1 MANKTLQPG
10 NTLQGG
16 KYRIEKVLG
25 QGSFGITYLA
35 SYATTIEGALG
46 KMTVDIKVA
55 IKEFF
60 MSEVNQRNEQ
70 THGVEGSSSTIF
82 TNYRIKVRKEA
93 QNLASLH
100 HPHIV
105 QVTDVFDENN
115 TTYYVM
121 QYIEGMSLDSF
132 IASKGQVSAEDTIL
146 IAAQIGQALSYM
158 HQRHML
164 HLDLKPGN
172 IMLDKQ
178 GQVHLIDF
186 GLSKQYDS
194 NGEPESSTSIGMG
207 TPGYAPIEQAN
218 RMGQGKQ
225 FQATIDVY
233 AFGATVYK
241 MLTGRRP
248 DDASVILNDGFPF
261 GFLQQCGVP
270 QNMINALQ
278 RAMAP
283 QRNARFQTVTEFV
296 QALDDGRTIPY
307 SAPDLTQID
316 NTIIA
321 SAEPTQ
327 PTRPSQPSYR
337 SSQPS
342 NATPSPTDEELAPKF
357 RPDVEPD
364 NTPAEPSDESD
375 SPKTFMKQIAVVLCV
390 CMAAAMVLFIAMG
403 NFGSADEDVSKDAAY
418 ADSAYVDEAYA
429 DSVASDDYAL
439 DSCASVDDEYMY

>member
-46 KMTVDIKVA
+46 KMAVDIKVA

-82 TNYRIKVRKEA
+82 TNYRIKFRKEA

-132 IASKGQVSAEDTIL
+132 ITSKGRVSAEDTIL

-261 GFLQQCGVP
+261 GFLQQLGVQ
-270 QNMINALQ
+270 QNMINAVQ

-307 SAPDLTQID
+307 SAPDFTLVDD
-316 NTIIA
+316 NTITA
-321 SAEPTQ
+321 SSEPTQ
-327 PTRPSQPSYR
+327 PIRPSRPSQPS
-337 SSQPS
+337 S
-342 NATPSPTDEELAPKF
+342 ATPSPNDEELAPSTSKL
-357 RPDVEPD
+357 
-364 NTPAEPSDESD
+364 A
-375 SPKTFMKQIAVVLCV
+375 MKQIMVVLCV
-390 CMAAAMVLFIAMG
+390 CIAAAMVLFLAMG
-403 NFGSADEDVSKDAAY
+403 NFGSADGNLSKDTEY
-418 ADSAYVDEAYA
+418 ADS
-429 DSVASDDYAL
+429 DSVAYYDDAEADTCAL
-439 DSCASVDDEYMY
+439 DSCATVDDEYMY

>member
-46 KMTVDIKVA
+46 KMAVDIKVA

-82 TNYRIKVRKEA
+82 TNYRIKFRKEA

-132 IASKGQVSAEDTIL
+132 IASKGRVSAEDTIL

-261 GFLQQCGVP
+261 GFLQQLGVQ
-270 QNMINALQ
+270 QNMINAVQ

-307 SAPDLTQID
+307 SAPDFTQVDD
-316 NTIIA
+316 NTITA
-321 SAEPTQ
+321 SSEPTQ
-327 PTRPSQPSYR
+327 PIRPSRPTQPS
-337 SSQPS
+337 S
-342 NATPSPTDEELAPKF
+342 ATPSPNDEELAPSTSKL
-357 RPDVEPD
+357 
-364 NTPAEPSDESD
+364 A
-375 SPKTFMKQIAVVLCV
+375 MKQIMVVLCV
-390 CMAAAMVLFIAMG
+390 CIAAAMVLFLAMG
-403 NFGSADEDVSKDAAY
+403 KFGSADGNLSKDTEY
-418 ADSAYVDEAYA
+418 ADS
-429 DSVASDDYAL
+429 DSVAYYDDAEADTCAL

>member
-46 KMTVDIKVA
+46 KMAVDIKVA

-82 TNYRIKVRKEA
+82 TNYRIKFRKEA

-132 IASKGQVSAEDTIL
+132 IASKGRVSAEDTIL

-261 GFLQQCGVP
+261 GFLQQLGVQ
-270 QNMINALQ
+270 QNMINAVQ

-307 SAPDLTQID
+307 SAPDFTQVDD
-316 NTIIA
+316 NTITA
-321 SAEPTQ
+321 SSEPTQ
-327 PTRPSQPSYR
+327 PIRPSRPSQPS
-337 SSQPS
+337 S
-342 NATPSPTDEELAPKF
+342 ATPSPNDEELAPSTSKL
-357 RPDVEPD
+357 
-364 NTPAEPSDESD
+364 A
-375 SPKTFMKQIAVVLCV
+375 MKQIMVVLCV
-390 CMAAAMVLFIAMG
+390 CLAAAMVLFLAMG
-403 NFGSADEDVSKDAAY
+403 NFGIGSADGNLSKDTEY
-418 ADSAYVDEAYA
+418 ADS
-429 DSVASDDYAL
+429 DSVAYYDDAEADTCAL
-439 DSCASVDDEYMY
+439 DSCAAVDDEYMY

>member
-46 KMTVDIKVA
+46 KMAVDIKVA

-82 TNYRIKVRKEA
+82 TNYRIKFRKEA

-132 IASKGQVSAEDTIL
+132 IASKGRVSAEDTIL

-248 DDASVILNDGFPF
+248 DDASVILNDGFPL
-261 GFLQQCGVP
+261 GFLQQLGVQ
-270 QNMINALQ
+270 QNMINAVQ

-296 QALDDGRTIPY
+296 QTLDDGRTIPY
-307 SAPDLTQID
+307 SAPDFTLVDD
-316 NTIIA
+316 NTITA
-321 SAEPTQ
+321 SSEPTQ
-327 PTRPSQPSYR
+327 PIRPSRPSQPS
-337 SSQPS
+337 S
-342 NATPSPTDEELAPKF
+342 ATPSPNDEELAPSTSKL
-357 RPDVEPD
+357 
-364 NTPAEPSDESD
+364 A
-375 SPKTFMKQIAVVLCV
+375 MKQIMVVLCV
-390 CMAAAMVLFIAMG
+390 CIAAAMVLFLAMG
-403 NFGSADEDVSKDAAY
+403 KFGSADGNLSKDTEY
-418 ADSAYVDEAYA
+418 ADS
-429 DSVASDDYAL
+429 DSVAYYDDAEADTCAV
-439 DSCASVDDEYMY
+439 DSCASVDDEHMY

>member
-46 KMTVDIKVA
+46 KMAVDIKVA

-82 TNYRIKVRKEA
+82 TNYRIKFRKEA

-132 IASKGQVSAEDTIL
+132 IASKGRVSAEDTIL

-261 GFLQQCGVP
+261 GFLQQLGVQ
-270 QNMINALQ
+270 QNMINAVQ

-307 SAPDLTQID
+307 SAPDFTQID
-316 NTIIA
+316 EPIIA
-321 SAEPTQ
+321 SSEPTQ
-327 PTRPSQPSYR
+327 PIRPSRP
-337 SSQPS
+337 SQPS
-342 NATPSPTDEELAPKF
+342 NATSSPNDEELAPSTSKL
-357 RPDVEPD
+357 
-364 NTPAEPSDESD
+364 A
-375 SPKTFMKQIAVVLCV
+375 MKQIMVVLCV
-390 CMAAAMVLFIAMG
+390 CIAAAMVLFLAMG
-403 NFGSADEDVSKDAAY
+403 KFGSADGNLSKDTEY
-418 ADSAYVDEAYA
+418 ADS
-429 DSVASDDYAL
+429 DSVAYYDDAEADTCAL
-439 DSCASVDDEYMY
+439 DSCATVDDEYMY

>member
-46 KMTVDIKVA
+46 KMAVDIKVA

-82 TNYRIKVRKEA
+82 TNYRIKFRKEA

-132 IASKGQVSAEDTIL
+132 IASKGRVSAEDTIL

-261 GFLQQCGVP
+261 GFLQQLGVQ
-270 QNMINALQ
+270 QNMINAVQ

-307 SAPDLTQID
+307 SAPDFTQVDD
-316 NTIIA
+316 NTITA
-321 SAEPTQ
+321 SSEPTQ
-327 PTRPSQPSYR
+327 PIRPSRPSQPS
-337 SSQPS
+337 S
-342 NATPSPTDEELAPKF
+342 ATPSPTDEELAPSTSKL
-357 RPDVEPD
+357 
-364 NTPAEPSDESD
+364 A
-375 SPKTFMKQIAVVLCV
+375 MKQIMVVLCV
-390 CMAAAMVLFIAMG
+390 CLAAAMVLFLAMG
-403 NFGSADEDVSKDAAY
+403 NFGFGSADGNLSKDTVY
-418 ADSAYVDEAYA
+418 ADS
-429 DSVASDDYAL
+429 DSVAYYDDAEADTCAL
-439 DSCASVDDEYMY
+439 DSCAAVDDEYMY

>member
-1 MANKTLQPG
+1 MPLDKKRNNMNALKAGTTLQK
-10 NTLQGG
+10 G
-16 KYRIEKVLG
+16 KYTISRVLG
-25 QGSFGITYLA
+25 AGTFGITYMANTRVQMNGPLGQMDVTVDVA
-35 SYATTIEGALG
+35 VKEFYMKDINVRTSDGANIEGTQNTLV
-46 KMTVDIKVA
+46 KD
-55 IKEFF
+55 
-60 MSEVNQRNEQ
+60 
-70 THGVEGSSSTIF
+70 
-82 TNYRIKVRKEA
+82 YRHKFRKEA
-93 QNLASLH
+93 ENLAKLH
-100 HPHIV
+100 HKNIV
-105 QVTDVFDENN
+105 QVVDVFDENN

-132 IASKGQVSAEDTIL
+132 IASKGRVSAEDTIL

-261 GFLQQCGVP
+261 GFLQQLGVQ
-270 QNMINALQ
+270 QNMINAVQ

-307 SAPDLTQID
+307 SAPDFTQVDD
-316 NTIIA
+316 NTITA
-321 SAEPTQ
+321 SSEPTQ
-327 PTRPSQPSYR
+327 PIRPSRPSQPS
-337 SSQPS
+337 S
-342 NATPSPTDEELAPKF
+342 ATPSPNDEELAPSTSKL
-357 RPDVEPD
+357 
-364 NTPAEPSDESD
+364 A
-375 SPKTFMKQIAVVLCV
+375 MKQIMVVLCV
-390 CMAAAMVLFIAMG
+390 CLAAAMVLFLAMG
-403 NFGSADEDVSKDAAY
+403 NFGIGSADGNLSKDTEY
-418 ADSAYVDEAYA
+418 ADS
-429 DSVASDDYAL
+429 DSVAYYDDAEADTCAL
-439 DSCASVDDEYMY
+439 DSCAAVDDEYMY

>member
-46 KMTVDIKVA
+46 KMAVDIKVA

-82 TNYRIKVRKEA
+82 TNYRIKFRKEA

-132 IASKGQVSAEDTIL
+132 IASKGRVSAEDTIL

-261 GFLQQCGVP
+261 GFLQQLGVQ
-270 QNMINALQ
+270 QNMINAVQ

-307 SAPDLTQID
+307 SAPDFTLVDD
-316 NTIIA
+316 NTITA
-321 SAEPTQ
+321 SSEPTQ
-327 PTRPSQPSYR
+327 PIRPSRPSQPS
-337 SSQPS
+337 S
-342 NATPSPTDEELAPKF
+342 AKPSPNDEELAPSTSKL
-357 RPDVEPD
+357 
-364 NTPAEPSDESD
+364 A
-375 SPKTFMKQIAVVLCV
+375 MKQIMVVLCV
-390 CMAAAMVLFIAMG
+390 CIAAAMVLFLAMG
-403 NFGSADEDVSKDAAY
+403 KFGSADGNLSKDTEY
-418 ADSAYVDEAYA
+418 ADS
-429 DSVASDDYAL
+429 DSVAYYDDAEADTCAL
-439 DSCASVDDEYMY
+439 DSCAAVDDEYMY

>member
-46 KMTVDIKVA
+46 KMAVDIKVA

-82 TNYRIKVRKEA
+82 TNYRIKFRKEA

-132 IASKGQVSAEDTIL
+132 IASKGRVSAEDTIL

-261 GFLQQCGVP
+261 GFLQQLGVQ
-270 QNMINALQ
+270 QNMINAVQ

-307 SAPDLTQID
+307 SAPDFTLVDD
-316 NTIIA
+316 NTITA
-321 SAEPTQ
+321 SSEPTQ
-327 PTRPSQPSYR
+327 PIRPSRPSQPS
-337 SSQPS
+337 QPS
-342 NATPSPTDEELAPKF
+342 SATPSPNDEELAPSTSKL
-357 RPDVEPD
+357 
-364 NTPAEPSDESD
+364 A
-375 SPKTFMKQIAVVLCV
+375 MKQIMVVLCV
-390 CMAAAMVLFIAMG
+390 CMAAAMVLFLAMG
-403 NFGSADEDVSKDAAY
+403 NFGIGSADGNLSKDTEY
-418 ADSAYVDEAYA
+418 ADS
-429 DSVASDDYAL
+429 DSVAYYDDAEADTCAL
-439 DSCASVDDEYMY
+439 DSCAAVDDEYMY

>member
-46 KMTVDIKVA
+46 KMAVDIKVA

-82 TNYRIKVRKEA
+82 TNYRIKFRKEA

-132 IASKGQVSAEDTIL
+132 IASKGRVSAEDTIL

-261 GFLQQCGVP
+261 GFLQQLGVQ
-270 QNMINALQ
+270 QNMINAVQ

-307 SAPDLTQID
+307 SAPDFTQVDD
-316 NTIIA
+316 NTITA
-321 SAEPTQ
+321 SSEPTQ
-327 PTRPSQPSYR
+327 PIRPSRPSQPS
-337 SSQPS
+337 ST
-342 NATPSPTDEELAPKF
+342 TPSPNDEELAPSTSKL
-357 RPDVEPD
+357 
-364 NTPAEPSDESD
+364 A
-375 SPKTFMKQIAVVLCV
+375 MKQIMVVLCV
-390 CMAAAMVLFIAMG
+390 CIAAAMVLFLAMG
-403 NFGSADEDVSKDAAY
+403 KFGSADGNLSKDTEY
-418 ADSAYVDEAYA
+418 ADS
-429 DSVASDDYAL
+429 DSVAYYDDAEADTCAL
-439 DSCASVDDEYMY
+439 DSCAAVDDEYMY

>member
-46 KMTVDIKVA
+46 KMAVDIKVA

-82 TNYRIKVRKEA
+82 TNYRIKFRKEA

-132 IASKGQVSAEDTIL
+132 IASKGRVSAEDTIL

-261 GFLQQCGVP
+261 GFLQQLGVQ
-270 QNMINALQ
+270 QNMINAVQ

-283 QRNARFQTVTEFV
+283 QRNTRFQTVTEFV

-307 SAPDLTQID
+307 SAPDFTQID
-316 NTIIA
+316 EPIIA
-321 SAEPTQ
+321 SSEPTQ
-327 PTRPSQPSYR
+327 PIRPSRP
-337 SSQPS
+337 SQPS
-342 NATPSPTDEELAPKF
+342 NATSSPNDEELAPSTSKL
-357 RPDVEPD
+357 
-364 NTPAEPSDESD
+364 A
-375 SPKTFMKQIAVVLCV
+375 MKQIMVVLCV
-390 CMAAAMVLFIAMG
+390 CIAAAMVLFLAMG
-403 NFGSADEDVSKDAAY
+403 NFGSADGNLSKDTEY
-418 ADSAYVDEAYA
+418 ADS
-429 DSVASDDYAL
+429 DSVAYYDDAEADTCAL

>member
-46 KMTVDIKVA
+46 KMAVDIKVA

-82 TNYRIKVRKEA
+82 TNYRIKFRKEA

-132 IASKGQVSAEDTIL
+132 IASKGRVSAEDTIL

-261 GFLQQCGVP
+261 GFLQQLGVQ
-270 QNMINALQ
+270 QNMINAVQ

-307 SAPDLTQID
+307 SAPDFTLVDD
-316 NTIIA
+316 NTITA
-321 SAEPTQ
+321 SSEPTQ
-327 PTRPSQPSYR
+327 PIRPSRPSQPS
-337 SSQPS
+337 QPS
-342 NATPSPTDEELAPKF
+342 SATPSPNDEELAPSTSKL
-357 RPDVEPD
+357 
-364 NTPAEPSDESD
+364 A
-375 SPKTFMKQIAVVLCV
+375 MKQIMVVLCV
-390 CMAAAMVLFIAMG
+390 CIAAAMVLFLAMG
-403 NFGSADEDVSKDAAY
+403 KFGSADGNLSKDTEY
-418 ADSAYVDEAYA
+418 ADS
-429 DSVASDDYAL
+429 DSVAYYDDAEADTCAV

>member
-82 TNYRIKVRKEA
+82 TNYRIKFRKEA

-132 IASKGQVSAEDTIL
+132 IASKGRVSAEDTIL

-261 GFLQQCGVP
+261 GFLQQLGVQ
-270 QNMINALQ
+270 QNMINAVQ

-307 SAPDLTQID
+307 SAPEFTLVDD
-316 NTIIA
+316 NTITA
-321 SAEPTQ
+321 SSEPTQ
-327 PTRPSQPSYR
+327 PIRPSRPSQPS
-337 SSQPS
+337 S
-342 NATPSPTDEELAPKF
+342 ATPSPNDEELAPSTSKL
-357 RPDVEPD
+357 
-364 NTPAEPSDESD
+364 A
-375 SPKTFMKQIAVVLCV
+375 MKQIMVVLCV
-390 CMAAAMVLFIAMG
+390 CLAAAMVLFLAMG
-403 NFGSADEDVSKDAAY
+403 NFGSADGNLSKDTEY
-418 ADSAYVDEAYA
+418 ADS
-429 DSVASDDYAL
+429 DSVAYYDDAEADTCAL

>member
-46 KMTVDIKVA
+46 KMAVDIKVA

-82 TNYRIKVRKEA
+82 TNYRIKFRKEA

-132 IASKGQVSAEDTIL
+132 IASKGHVSAEDTIL

-261 GFLQQCGVP
+261 GFLQQLGVQ
-270 QNMINALQ
+270 QNMINAVQ

-283 QRNARFQTVTEFV
+283 QRNARFQTAAEFV

-307 SAPDLTQID
+307 SAPDLTQVD
-316 NTIIA
+316 DTIIA
-321 SAEPTQ
+321 TSEPTQ
-327 PTRPSQPSYR
+327 PIRSSRP
-337 SSQPS
+337 SQPS

-357 RPDVEPD
+357 HPDIEPD
-364 NTPAEPSDESD
+364 NTPTEPSDEPST
-375 SPKTFMKQIAVVLCV
+375 SKLAMKQIMVVLCV
-390 CMAAAMVLFIAMG
+390 CMAAAMVLFLAMG
-403 NFGSADEDVSKDAAY
+403 NFGSADGNLSKDTEY
-418 ADSAYVDEAYA
+418 ADS
-429 DSVASDDYAL
+429 DSVAYYDDYDPDTCVV
-439 DSCASVDDEYMY
+439 DSCAAVDDEYMY

>member
-46 KMTVDIKVA
+46 KMAVDIKVA

-82 TNYRIKVRKEA
+82 TNYRIKFRKEA

-132 IASKGQVSAEDTIL
+132 IASKGRVSAEDTIL

-261 GFLQQCGVP
+261 GFLQQLGVQ
-270 QNMINALQ
+270 QNMINAVQ

-307 SAPDLTQID
+307 SAPDFTLVDD
-316 NTIIA
+316 NTITA
-321 SAEPTQ
+321 SSEPTQ
-327 PTRPSQPSYR
+327 PIRPSRP
-337 SSQPS
+337 SQPS
-342 NATPSPTDEELAPKF
+342 NATPSPNDEELAPSTSKL
-357 RPDVEPD
+357 
-364 NTPAEPSDESD
+364 A
-375 SPKTFMKQIAVVLCV
+375 MKQIMVVLCV
-390 CMAAAMVLFIAMG
+390 CIAAAMVLFLAMG
-403 NFGSADEDVSKDAAY
+403 KFGSADGNLSKDTEY
-418 ADSAYVDEAYA
+418 ADS
-429 DSVASDDYAL
+429 DSVAYYDDAEADTCAL
-439 DSCASVDDEYMY
+439 DSCAAVDDEYMY

>member
-46 KMTVDIKVA
+46 KMAVDIKVA

-82 TNYRIKVRKEA
+82 TNYRIKFRKEA

-132 IASKGQVSAEDTIL
+132 IASKGRVSAEDTIL

-261 GFLQQCGVP
+261 GFLQQLGVQ
-270 QNMINALQ
+270 QNMINAVQ

-307 SAPDLTQID
+307 SAPDFTQVDD
-316 NTIIA
+316 NTITA
-321 SAEPTQ
+321 SSEPTQ
-327 PTRPSQPSYR
+327 PIRPSRPSQPS
-337 SSQPS
+337 S
-342 NATPSPTDEELAPKF
+342 ATPSPNDEELAPSTSKL
-357 RPDVEPD
+357 
-364 NTPAEPSDESD
+364 A
-375 SPKTFMKQIAVVLCV
+375 MKQIMVVLCV
-390 CMAAAMVLFIAMG
+390 CMAAAMVLFLAMG
-403 NFGSADEDVSKDAAY
+403 NFGIGSADGNLSKDTEY
-418 ADSAYVDEAYA
+418 ADS
-429 DSVASDDYAL
+429 DSVAYYDDAEADTCAL
-439 DSCASVDDEYMY
+439 DSCAAVDDEYMY

>member
-46 KMTVDIKVA
+46 KMAVDIKVA

-82 TNYRIKVRKEA
+82 TNYRIKFRKEA

-132 IASKGQVSAEDTIL
+132 IASKGHVSAEDTIL

-225 FQATIDVY
+225 FQAPIDVY

-241 MLTGRRP
+241 MLTGHRP

-261 GFLQQCGVP
+261 GFLQQLGVQ
-270 QNMINALQ
+270 QNMINAVQ

-283 QRNARFQTVTEFV
+283 QRNARFQTAAEFV

-307 SAPDLTQID
+307 SAPDLTQVD
-316 NTIIA
+316 DTIIA
-321 SAEPTQ
+321 SSSEPTQ
-327 PTRPSQPSYR
+327 PIRPSRP
-337 SSQPS
+337 SQPS

-357 RPDVEPD
+357 HPDVEPN
-364 NTPAEPSDESD
+364 NTPTEPSDEPST
-375 SPKTFMKQIAVVLCV
+375 SKLAMKQIMVVLCV
-390 CMAAAMVLFIAMG
+390 CMAAAMVLFLAMG
-403 NFGSADEDVSKDAAY
+403 NFGSTDEDVSKDAAY

-439 DSCASVDDEYMY
+439 DSCAAVDDEYMY

>member
-46 KMTVDIKVA
+46 KMAVDIKVA

-82 TNYRIKVRKEA
+82 TNYRIKFRKEA

-132 IASKGQVSAEDTIL
+132 IASKGRVSAEDTIL

-261 GFLQQCGVP
+261 GFLQQLGVQ
-270 QNMINALQ
+270 QNMINAVQ

-307 SAPDLTQID
+307 SAPDFTQVDD
-316 NTIIA
+316 NTITA
-321 SAEPTQ
+321 SSEPTQ
-327 PTRPSQPSYR
+327 PIRPSRPSQPS
-337 SSQPS
+337 S
-342 NATPSPTDEELAPKF
+342 ATPSPNDEELAP
-357 RPDVEPD
+357 
-364 NTPAEPSDESD
+364 PSTS
-375 SPKTFMKQIAVVLCV
+375 KLAMKQIMVVLCV
-390 CMAAAMVLFIAMG
+390 CIAAAMVLFLAMG
-403 NFGSADEDVSKDAAY
+403 KFGSADGNLSKDTEY
-418 ADSAYVDEAYA
+418 ADS
-429 DSVASDDYAL
+429 DSVAYYDDAEADTCAV

>member
-16 KYRIEKVLG
+16 KYQIEKVLG

-46 KMTVDIKVA
+46 KMAVDIKVA

-82 TNYRIKVRKEA
+82 TNYRIKFRKEA

-261 GFLQQCGVP
+261 GFLQQLGVQ
-270 QNMINALQ
+270 QNMINAVQ

-307 SAPDLTQID
+307 SAPDFTQVDD
-316 NTIIA
+316 NTITA
-321 SAEPTQ
+321 SSEPTQ
-327 PTRPSQPSYR
+327 PIRPSRPSQPS
-337 SSQPS
+337 S
-342 NATPSPTDEELAPKF
+342 ATPSPNDEELAPSTSKL
-357 RPDVEPD
+357 
-364 NTPAEPSDESD
+364 A
-375 SPKTFMKQIAVVLCV
+375 MKQIMVVLCV
-390 CMAAAMVLFIAMG
+390 CIAAAMVLFLAMG
-403 NFGSADEDVSKDAAY
+403 KFGSADGNLSKDTEY
-418 ADSAYVDEAYA
+418 ADS
-429 DSVASDDYAL
+429 DSVAYYDDAEADTCAL

>member
-1 MANKTLQPG
+1 MPLDKKRNNMNALKAGTTLQK
-10 NTLQGG
+10 G
-16 KYRIEKVLG
+16 KYAISRVLG
-25 QGSFGITYLA
+25 AGTFGITYMANTRVQMNGPLGQMDVTVDVA
-35 SYATTIEGALG
+35 VKEFYMKDINVRTSDGANIEGTQNTLV
-46 KMTVDIKVA
+46 KD
-55 IKEFF
+55 
-60 MSEVNQRNEQ
+60 
-70 THGVEGSSSTIF
+70 
-82 TNYRIKVRKEA
+82 YRHKFRKEA
-93 QNLASLH
+93 ENLAKLH
-100 HPHIV
+100 HKNIV
-105 QVTDVFDENN
+105 QVVDVFDENN

-132 IASKGQVSAEDTIL
+132 IASKGRVSAEDTIL

-261 GFLQQCGVP
+261 GFLQQLGVQ
-270 QNMINALQ
+270 QNMINAVQ

-307 SAPDLTQID
+307 SAPDFTLVDD
-316 NTIIA
+316 NTITA
-321 SAEPTQ
+321 SSEPTQ
-327 PTRPSQPSYR
+327 PIRPSRPSQPS
-337 SSQPS
+337 S
-342 NATPSPTDEELAPKF
+342 ATPNPNDEELAPSTSKL
-357 RPDVEPD
+357 
-364 NTPAEPSDESD
+364 A
-375 SPKTFMKQIAVVLCV
+375 MKQIMVVLCV
-390 CMAAAMVLFIAMG
+390 CIAAAMVLFLAMG
-403 NFGSADEDVSKDAAY
+403 KFGSADGNLSKDTEY
-418 ADSAYVDEAYA
+418 ADS
-429 DSVASDDYAL
+429 DSVAYYDDAEADTCAL

>member
-82 TNYRIKVRKEA
+82 TNYRIKFRKEA

-132 IASKGQVSAEDTIL
+132 IASKGRVSAEDTIL

-261 GFLQQCGVP
+261 GFLQQLGVQ
-270 QNMINALQ
+270 QNMINAVQ

-307 SAPDLTQID
+307 SAPDFTLVDD
-316 NTIIA
+316 NTITA
-321 SAEPTQ
+321 SSEPTQ
-327 PTRPSQPSYR
+327 PIRPSRPSQPS
-337 SSQPS
+337 S
-342 NATPSPTDEELAPKF
+342 ATPSPNDEELAPSTSKL
-357 RPDVEPD
+357 
-364 NTPAEPSDESD
+364 A
-375 SPKTFMKQIAVVLCV
+375 MKQIMVVLCV
-390 CMAAAMVLFIAMG
+390 CIAAAMVLFLAMG
-403 NFGSADEDVSKDAAY
+403 NFGSADGNLSKDTEY
-418 ADSAYVDEAYA
+418 ADS
-429 DSVASDDYAL
+429 DSVAYYDDAEADTCAV

>member
-46 KMTVDIKVA
+46 KMAVDIKVA

-82 TNYRIKVRKEA
+82 TNYRIKFRKEA

-132 IASKGQVSAEDTIL
+132 IASKGRVSAEDTIL

-261 GFLQQCGVP
+261 GFLQQLGVQ
-270 QNMINALQ
+270 QNMINAVQ

-307 SAPDLTQID
+307 SVPDFTLVDD
-316 NTIIA
+316 NTITA
-321 SAEPTQ
+321 SSEPTQ
-327 PTRPSQPSYR
+327 PIRPSRPSQPS
-337 SSQPS
+337 S
-342 NATPSPTDEELAPKF
+342 ATPSPNDEELAPSTSKL
-357 RPDVEPD
+357 
-364 NTPAEPSDESD
+364 A
-375 SPKTFMKQIAVVLCV
+375 MKQIMVVLCV
-390 CMAAAMVLFIAMG
+390 CIAAAMVLFLAMG
-403 NFGSADEDVSKDAAY
+403 KFGSADGNLSKDTEY
-418 ADSAYVDEAYA
+418 ADS
-429 DSVASDDYAL
+429 DSVAYYDDAEADTCAL

>member
-46 KMTVDIKVA
+46 KMAVDIKVA

-82 TNYRIKVRKEA
+82 TNYRIKFRKEA

-132 IASKGQVSAEDTIL
+132 IASKGRVSAEDTIL

-261 GFLQQCGVP
+261 GFLQQLGVQ
-270 QNMINALQ
+270 QNMINAVQ

-307 SAPDLTQID
+307 SAPDFTQVDD
-316 NTIIA
+316 NTITA
-321 SAEPTQ
+321 SSEPTQ
-327 PTRPSQPSYR
+327 PIRPSRPSQPS
-337 SSQPS
+337 S
-342 NATPSPTDEELAPKF
+342 ATPSPNDEELAPSTSKL
-357 RPDVEPD
+357 
-364 NTPAEPSDESD
+364 A
-375 SPKTFMKQIAVVLCV
+375 MKQIMVVLCV
-390 CMAAAMVLFIAMG
+390 CLTAAMVLFLAMG
-403 NFGSADEDVSKDAAY
+403 NFGFGFVDRSLSKDTEY
-418 ADSAYVDEAYA
+418 ADS
-429 DSVASDDYAL
+429 DSVAYYDNAEADTCAL
-439 DSCASVDDEYMY
+439 DSCAAVDDEYMY

>member
-25 QGSFGITYLA
+25 QGTFGITYLA

-46 KMTVDIKVA
+46 KMAVDIKVA

-82 TNYRIKVRKEA
+82 TNYRIKFRKEA

-132 IASKGQVSAEDTIL
+132 IASKGRVSAEDTIL

-261 GFLQQCGVP
+261 GFLQQLGVQ
-270 QNMINALQ
+270 QNMINAVQ

-307 SAPDLTQID
+307 SAPDFTQVDD
-316 NTIIA
+316 NTITA
-321 SAEPTQ
+321 SSEPTQ
-327 PTRPSQPSYR
+327 PIRPSRPSQPS
-337 SSQPS
+337 QPS
-342 NATPSPTDEELAPKF
+342 SATPSPNDEELAPSTSKL
-357 RPDVEPD
+357 
-364 NTPAEPSDESD
+364 A
-375 SPKTFMKQIAVVLCV
+375 MKQIMVVLCV
-390 CMAAAMVLFIAMG
+390 CLAAAMVLFLAMG
-403 NFGSADEDVSKDAAY
+403 NFGIGSADGNLSKDTEY
-418 ADSAYVDEAYA
+418 ADS
-429 DSVASDDYAL
+429 DSVAYYDDAEADTCAL
-439 DSCASVDDEYMY
+439 DSCAAVDDEYMY

>member
-46 KMTVDIKVA
+46 KMAVDIKVA

-82 TNYRIKVRKEA
+82 TNYRIKFRKEA

-132 IASKGQVSAEDTIL
+132 IASKGRVSAEDTIL

-261 GFLQQCGVP
+261 GFLQQLGVQ
-270 QNMINALQ
+270 QNMINAVQ

-307 SAPDLTQID
+307 SAPDFTQVDD
-316 NTIIA
+316 NTITA
-321 SAEPTQ
+321 RSEPTQ
-327 PTRPSQPSYR
+327 PIRPSRPSQPS
-337 SSQPS
+337 S
-342 NATPSPTDEELAPKF
+342 ATPSPNDEELAPSTSKL
-357 RPDVEPD
+357 
-364 NTPAEPSDESD
+364 A
-375 SPKTFMKQIAVVLCV
+375 MKQIMVVLCV
-390 CMAAAMVLFIAMG
+390 CLAAAMVLFLAMG
-403 NFGSADEDVSKDAAY
+403 NFGFGSADGNLSKDTEY
-418 ADSAYVDEAYA
+418 ADS
-429 DSVASDDYAL
+429 DSVAYYDDAEADTCAL

>member
-46 KMTVDIKVA
+46 KMAVDIKVA

-82 TNYRIKVRKEA
+82 TNYRIKFRKEA

-261 GFLQQCGVP
+261 GFLQQLGVQ
-270 QNMINALQ
+270 QNMINAVQ

-307 SAPDLTQID
+307 SAPDFTLVDD
-316 NTIIA
+316 NTITA
-321 SAEPTQ
+321 SSEPTQ
-327 PTRPSQPSYR
+327 PIRPSRPSQPS
-337 SSQPS
+337 S
-342 NATPSPTDEELAPKF
+342 ATPSPNDEELAPSTSKL
-357 RPDVEPD
+357 
-364 NTPAEPSDESD
+364 A
-375 SPKTFMKQIAVVLCV
+375 MKQIMVVLCV
-390 CMAAAMVLFIAMG
+390 CIAAAMVLFLAMG
-403 NFGSADEDVSKDAAY
+403 KFGSADEDVNKDAAY

-429 DSVASDDYAL
+429 DSVASDDSAL
-439 DSCASVDDEYMY
+439 DSFAAVDDEYMY

>member
-46 KMTVDIKVA
+46 KMAVDIKVA

-82 TNYRIKVRKEA
+82 TNYRIKFRKEA

-132 IASKGQVSAEDTIL
+132 ITSKGRVSAEDTIL

-261 GFLQQCGVP
+261 GFLQQLGVQ
-270 QNMINALQ
+270 QNMINAVQ

-307 SAPDLTQID
+307 SAPDFTQVDD
-316 NTIIA
+316 NTITA
-321 SAEPTQ
+321 SSEPTQ
-327 PTRPSQPSYR
+327 PIRPSRPSSR

-342 NATPSPTDEELAPKF
+342 SATPSPNDEELAPSTSKL
-357 RPDVEPD
+357 
-364 NTPAEPSDESD
+364 A
-375 SPKTFMKQIAVVLCV
+375 MKQIMVVLCV
-390 CMAAAMVLFIAMG
+390 CMAAAMVLFLAMG
-403 NFGSADEDVSKDAAY
+403 KFGSADGNLSKDTEY
-418 ADSAYVDEAYA
+418 ADS
-429 DSVASDDYAL
+429 DSVAYYDDAEADTCAL

>member
-82 TNYRIKVRKEA
+82 TNYRIKFRKEA

-132 IASKGQVSAEDTIL
+132 IASKGRVSAEDTIL

-261 GFLQQCGVP
+261 GFLQQLGVQ
-270 QNMINALQ
+270 QNMINAVQ

-307 SAPDLTQID
+307 SAPDFTLVDD
-316 NTIIA
+316 NTITA
-321 SAEPTQ
+321 SSEPTQ
-327 PTRPSQPSYR
+327 PIRPSRP
-337 SSQPS
+337 SQPS
-342 NATPSPTDEELAPKF
+342 NATPSPNDEELAPSTSKL
-357 RPDVEPD
+357 
-364 NTPAEPSDESD
+364 A
-375 SPKTFMKQIAVVLCV
+375 MKQIMVVLCV
-390 CMAAAMVLFIAMG
+390 CIAAAMVLFLAMG
-403 NFGSADEDVSKDAAY
+403 NFGFGSADGNLSKDTEY
-418 ADSAYVDEAYA
+418 ADS
-429 DSVASDDYAL
+429 DSVAYYDDAEADTCAL
-439 DSCASVDDEYMY
+439 DSCAAVDDEYMY

>member
-46 KMTVDIKVA
+46 KMAVDIKVA

-82 TNYRIKVRKEA
+82 TNYRIKFRKEA

-132 IASKGQVSAEDTIL
+132 IASKGRVSAEDAIL

-261 GFLQQCGVP
+261 GFLQQLGVQ
-270 QNMINALQ
+270 QNMINAVQ

-307 SAPDLTQID
+307 SAPDFTQVDD
-316 NTIIA
+316 NTITA
-321 SAEPTQ
+321 SSEPTQ
-327 PTRPSQPSYR
+327 PIRPSRPSQPS
-337 SSQPS
+337 S
-342 NATPSPTDEELAPKF
+342 ATPSPNDEELAPSTSKL
-357 RPDVEPD
+357 
-364 NTPAEPSDESD
+364 A
-375 SPKTFMKQIAVVLCV
+375 MKQIMVVLCV
-390 CMAAAMVLFIAMG
+390 CIAAAMVLFLAMG
-403 NFGSADEDVSKDAAY
+403 KFGSADGNLSKDTEY
-418 ADSAYVDEAYA
+418 ADS
-429 DSVASDDYAL
+429 DSVAYYDDAEADTCAL

>member
-46 KMTVDIKVA
+46 KMAVDIKVA

-82 TNYRIKVRKEA
+82 TNYRIKFRKEA

-132 IASKGQVSAEDTIL
+132 IASKGRVSAEDTIL

-261 GFLQQCGVP
+261 GFLQQLGVQ
-270 QNMINALQ
+270 QNMINAVQ

-307 SAPDLTQID
+307 SAPDFTQVDD
-316 NTIIA
+316 NTITA
-321 SAEPTQ
+321 SSEPTQ
-327 PTRPSQPSYR
+327 PIRPSRPSQPS
-337 SSQPS
+337 S
-342 NATPSPTDEELAPKF
+342 ATPSPNDEELAPSTSKL
-357 RPDVEPD
+357 
-364 NTPAEPSDESD
+364 A
-375 SPKTFMKQIAVVLCV
+375 MKQIMVVLCV
-390 CMAAAMVLFIAMG
+390 CIAAAMVLFLAMG
-403 NFGSADEDVSKDAAY
+403 KFGSADGNLSKDTEY
-418 ADSAYVDEAYA
+418 ADS
-429 DSVASDDYAL
+429 DSVAYYDDAEADTCAL
-439 DSCASVDDEYMY
+439 DSCAAVDDEYMY

>member
-46 KMTVDIKVA
+46 KMAVDIKVA

-82 TNYRIKVRKEA
+82 TNYRIKFRKEA

-132 IASKGQVSAEDTIL
+132 IASKGRVSAEDTIL

-261 GFLQQCGVP
+261 GFLQQLGVQ
-270 QNMINALQ
+270 QNMINAVQ

-307 SAPDLTQID
+307 SAPDFTQID
-316 NTIIA
+316 EPIIA
-321 SAEPTQ
+321 SSEPTQ
-327 PTRPSQPSYR
+327 PIRPSRPSQPS
-337 SSQPS
+337 S
-342 NATPSPTDEELAPKF
+342 ATPSPTDEELAPSTSKL
-357 RPDVEPD
+357 
-364 NTPAEPSDESD
+364 A
-375 SPKTFMKQIAVVLCV
+375 MKQIMVVLCV
-390 CMAAAMVLFIAMG
+390 CIAAAMVLFLAMG
-403 NFGSADEDVSKDAAY
+403 KFGSADGNLSKDTEY
-418 ADSAYVDEAYA
+418 ADS
-429 DSVASDDYAL
+429 DSVAYYDDAEADTCAL

>member
-46 KMTVDIKVA
+46 KMAVDIKVA

-82 TNYRIKVRKEA
+82 TNYRIKFRKEA

-132 IASKGQVSAEDTIL
+132 IASKGHVSANDTIL

-261 GFLQQCGVP
+261 GFLQQLGVQ
-270 QNMINALQ
+270 QNMINAVQ

-283 QRNARFQTVTEFV
+283 QRNARFQTAAEFV

-307 SAPDLTQID
+307 SAPDLTQVDD
-316 NTIIA
+316 NTITA
-321 SAEPTQ
+321 TSEPTQ
-327 PTRPSQPSYR
+327 PIRPSRP
-337 SSQPS
+337 SQPS

-357 RPDVEPD
+357 HPDVEPD
-364 NTPAEPSDESD
+364 NTPTEPSDEPST
-375 SPKTFMKQIAVVLCV
+375 SKLAMKQIMVVLCV
-390 CMAAAMVLFIAMG
+390 CMAAAMVLFLAMG
-403 NFGSADEDVSKDAAY
+403 NFGSADGNLSKDTEY
-418 ADSAYVDEAYA
+418 ADS
-429 DSVASDDYAL
+429 DSVAYYDDYDPDTCVV
-439 DSCASVDDEYMY
+439 DSCAAVDDEYMY

>member
-1 MANKTLQPG
+1 M
-10 NTLQGG
+10 
-16 KYRIEKVLG
+16 
-25 QGSFGITYLA
+25 
-35 SYATTIEGALG
+35 
-46 KMTVDIKVA
+46 
-55 IKEFF
+55 
-60 MSEVNQRNEQ
+60 
-70 THGVEGSSSTIF
+70 
-82 TNYRIKVRKEA
+82 
-93 QNLASLH
+93 ASLH

-132 IASKGQVSAEDTIL
+132 IASKGRVSAEDTIL

-261 GFLQQCGVP
+261 GFLQQLGVQ
-270 QNMINALQ
+270 QNMINAVQ

-307 SAPDLTQID
+307 SAPDFTLVDD
-316 NTIIA
+316 NTITA
-321 SAEPTQ
+321 SSEPTQ
-327 PTRPSQPSYR
+327 PIRPSQPS
-337 SSQPS
+337 S
-342 NATPSPTDEELAPKF
+342 ATPSHNDEELAPSTSKL
-357 RPDVEPD
+357 
-364 NTPAEPSDESD
+364 A
-375 SPKTFMKQIAVVLCV
+375 MKQIMVVLCV
-390 CMAAAMVLFIAMG
+390 CIAAAMVLFLAMG
-403 NFGSADEDVSKDAAY
+403 KFGSADGNLSKDTEY
-418 ADSAYVDEAYA
+418 ADS
-429 DSVASDDYAL
+429 DSVAYYDDAEADTCAV

>member
-1 MANKTLQPG
+1 MPLDKKRNNMNALKAGTTLQK
-10 NTLQGG
+10 G
-16 KYRIEKVLG
+16 KYTISQVLG
-25 QGSFGITYLA
+25 AGTFGITYMANTRVQMNGPLGQMDVTVNVA
-35 SYATTIEGALG
+35 VKEFYMKDINVRTSDGANIEGTQNTLV
-46 KMTVDIKVA
+46 KD
-55 IKEFF
+55 
-60 MSEVNQRNEQ
+60 
-70 THGVEGSSSTIF
+70 
-82 TNYRIKVRKEA
+82 YRHKFRKEA
-93 QNLASLH
+93 ENLAKLH
-100 HPHIV
+100 HKNIV
-105 QVTDVFDENN
+105 QVVDVFDENN

-132 IASKGQVSAEDTIL
+132 IASKGRVSAEDTIL

-261 GFLQQCGVP
+261 GFLQQLGVQ
-270 QNMINALQ
+270 QNMINAVQ

-307 SAPDLTQID
+307 SAPDFTLVDD
-316 NTIIA
+316 NTITA
-321 SAEPTQ
+321 SSEPTQ
-327 PTRPSQPSYR
+327 PIRPSRP
-337 SSQPS
+337 SQPS
-342 NATPSPTDEELAPKF
+342 NATPSPNDEELAPSTSKL
-357 RPDVEPD
+357 
-364 NTPAEPSDESD
+364 A
-375 SPKTFMKQIAVVLCV
+375 MKQIMVVLCV
-390 CMAAAMVLFIAMG
+390 CIAAAMVLFLAMG
-403 NFGSADEDVSKDAAY
+403 KFGSADGNLSKDTEY
-418 ADSAYVDEAYA
+418 ADS
-429 DSVASDDYAL
+429 DSVAYYDDAEADTCAL

>member
-46 KMTVDIKVA
+46 KMAVDIKVA

-82 TNYRIKVRKEA
+82 TNYRIKFRKEA

-132 IASKGQVSAEDTIL
+132 IASKGRVSAEDTIL

-261 GFLQQCGVP
+261 GFLQQLGVQ
-270 QNMINALQ
+270 QNMINAVQ

-307 SAPDLTQID
+307 SAPDFTQID
-316 NTIIA
+316 EPIIA
-321 SAEPTQ
+321 SSEPTQ
-327 PTRPSQPSYR
+327 PIRPSRP
-337 SSQPS
+337 SQPS
-342 NATPSPTDEELAPKF
+342 NATSSPNDEELAPSTSKL
-357 RPDVEPD
+357 
-364 NTPAEPSDESD
+364 A
-375 SPKTFMKQIAVVLCV
+375 MKQIMVVLCV
-390 CMAAAMVLFIAMG
+390 CIAAAMVLFLAMG
-403 NFGSADEDVSKDAAY
+403 KFGSADGNLSKDTEY
-418 ADSAYVDEAYA
+418 ADS
-429 DSVASDDYAL
+429 DSVAYYDDAEADTCAV

>member
-46 KMTVDIKVA
+46 KMAVDIKVA

-82 TNYRIKVRKEA
+82 TNYRIKFRKEA

-132 IASKGQVSAEDTIL
+132 IASKGRGSAEDTIL

-261 GFLQQCGVP
+261 GFLQQLGVQ
-270 QNMINALQ
+270 QNMINAVQ

-307 SAPDLTQID
+307 SAPDFTQVDD
-316 NTIIA
+316 NTITA
-321 SAEPTQ
+321 SSEPTQ
-327 PTRPSQPSYR
+327 PIRPSRPSQPS
-337 SSQPS
+337 QPS
-342 NATPSPTDEELAPKF
+342 SATPSPNDEELAPSTSKL
-357 RPDVEPD
+357 
-364 NTPAEPSDESD
+364 A
-375 SPKTFMKQIAVVLCV
+375 MKQIMVVLCV
-390 CMAAAMVLFIAMG
+390 CMAAAMVLFLAMG
-403 NFGSADEDVSKDAAY
+403 NFGIGSADGNLSKDTEY
-418 ADSAYVDEAYA
+418 ADS
-429 DSVASDDYAL
+429 DSVAYYDDAEADTCAL
-439 DSCASVDDEYMY
+439 DSCAAVDDEYMY

>member
-46 KMTVDIKVA
+46 KMAVDIKVA

-82 TNYRIKVRKEA
+82 TNYRIKFRKEA

-132 IASKGQVSAEDTIL
+132 IASKGRVSAEDTIL

-261 GFLQQCGVP
+261 GFLQQLGVQ
-270 QNMINALQ
+270 QNMINAVQ

-307 SAPDLTQID
+307 SAPDFTLVDD
-316 NTIIA
+316 NTITA
-321 SAEPTQ
+321 SSEPTQ
-327 PTRPSQPSYR
+327 PIRPSRPSQPS
-337 SSQPS
+337 S
-342 NATPSPTDEELAPKF
+342 ATPSPNDEELAPSTSKL
-357 RPDVEPD
+357 
-364 NTPAEPSDESD
+364 A
-375 SPKTFMKQIAVVLCV
+375 MKQIMVVLCV
-390 CMAAAMVLFIAMG
+390 CMAAAMVLFLAMG
-403 NFGSADEDVSKDAAY
+403 NFGIGSADGNLSKDTEY
-418 ADSAYVDEAYA
+418 ADS
-429 DSVASDDYAL
+429 DSVAYYDDAEADTCAL
-439 DSCASVDDEYMY
+439 DSCAAVDDEYMY

>member
-10 NTLQGG
+10 NTLQGD

-46 KMTVDIKVA
+46 KMAVDIKVA

-82 TNYRIKVRKEA
+82 TNYRIKFRKEA

-132 IASKGQVSAEDTIL
+132 IASKGRVSAEDTIL

-261 GFLQQCGVP
+261 GFLQQLGVQ
-270 QNMINALQ
+270 QNMINAVQ

-307 SAPDLTQID
+307 SAPDFTLVDD
-316 NTIIA
+316 NTITA
-321 SAEPTQ
+321 SSEPTQ
-327 PTRPSQPSYR
+327 PIRPSRPSQPS
-337 SSQPS
+337 S
-342 NATPSPTDEELAPKF
+342 ATPSPNDEELAPSTSKL
-357 RPDVEPD
+357 
-364 NTPAEPSDESD
+364 A
-375 SPKTFMKQIAVVLCV
+375 MKQIMVVLCV
-390 CMAAAMVLFIAMG
+390 CIAAAMVLFLAMG
-403 NFGSADEDVSKDAAY
+403 KFGSADGNLSKDTEY
-418 ADSAYVDEAYA
+418 ADS
-429 DSVASDDYAL
+429 DSVAYYDDAEADTCAL
-439 DSCASVDDEYMY
+439 DSCAAVDDEYMY

>member
-46 KMTVDIKVA
+46 KMAVDIKVA

-82 TNYRIKVRKEA
+82 TNYRIKFRKEA

-132 IASKGQVSAEDTIL
+132 IASKGRVSAEDTIL

-261 GFLQQCGVP
+261 GFLQQLGVQ
-270 QNMINALQ
+270 QNMINAVQ

-307 SAPDLTQID
+307 SAPDFTQID
-316 NTIIA
+316 EPIIA
-321 SAEPTQ
+321 SSEPTQ
-327 PTRPSQPSYR
+327 PIRPSRP
-337 SSQPS
+337 SQPS
-342 NATPSPTDEELAPKF
+342 NATSSPNDEELAPSTSKL
-357 RPDVEPD
+357 
-364 NTPAEPSDESD
+364 A
-375 SPKTFMKQIAVVLCV
+375 MKQIMVVLCV
-390 CMAAAMVLFIAMG
+390 CIAAAMVLFLAMG
-403 NFGSADEDVSKDAAY
+403 NFGIGSADGNLSKDTEY
-418 ADSAYVDEAYA
+418 ADS
-429 DSVASDDYAL
+429 DSVAYYDDAEADTCAL
-439 DSCASVDDEYMY
+439 DSCATVDDEYMY

>member
-35 SYATTIEGALG
+35 SYTTTIEGALG
-46 KMTVDIKVA
+46 KMAVDIKVA

-82 TNYRIKVRKEA
+82 TNYRIKFRKEA

-132 IASKGQVSAEDTIL
+132 IASKGRVSAEDTIL

-261 GFLQQCGVP
+261 GFLQQLGVQ
-270 QNMINALQ
+270 QNMINAVQ

-307 SAPDLTQID
+307 SAPDFTQID
-316 NTIIA
+316 DNTITA
-321 SAEPTQ
+321 SSEPTQ
-327 PTRPSQPSYR
+327 PIRPSRPSQPS
-337 SSQPS
+337 S
-342 NATPSPTDEELAPKF
+342 ATPSPNDEELAPSTSKL
-357 RPDVEPD
+357 
-364 NTPAEPSDESD
+364 A
-375 SPKTFMKQIAVVLCV
+375 MKQIMVVLCV

-439 DSCASVDDEYMY
+439 DSCAAVDDEYMY